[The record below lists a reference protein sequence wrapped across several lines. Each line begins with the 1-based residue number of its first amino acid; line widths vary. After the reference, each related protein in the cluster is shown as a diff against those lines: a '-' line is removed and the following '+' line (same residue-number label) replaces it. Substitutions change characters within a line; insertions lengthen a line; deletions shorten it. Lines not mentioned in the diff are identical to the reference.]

1 MNGEKRVSNDD
12 FVKRYGGIYEH
23 SSWVAERVQAVLEG
37 GDADAELLAT
47 LMADCVD
54 NAAVEMQLE
63 LIRAHPDLAGKAQVA
78 GELTAESTEEQSK
91 AGLDQCTADEFEA
104 FQSLN
109 AAYKEKF
116 DFPFIMAV
124 RESTR
129 GEILAAFAA
138 RMDNDYNAEFET
150 ALQEIHKIARLRLA
164 ALEHSS

>member
-1 MNGEKRVSNDD
+1 VSGED
-12 FVKRYGGIYEH
+12 FVLRYGGIYEH
-23 SSWVAERVQAVLEG
+23 SPWVATRAENVLAGAAVDSES
-37 GDADAELLAT
+37 LAN

-54 NAAVEMQLE
+54 NASVEMQLD

-78 GELTAESTEEQSK
+78 GELTAESNEEQSK
-91 AGLDQCTADEFEA
+91 AGLDQCSAEEFEK

-124 RESTR
+124 RERSR
-129 GEILAAFAA
+129 GEILEAFAA
-138 RMDNDYNAEFET
+138 RISNDYDLEFET

-164 ALEHSS
+164 ALEDLA

>member
-1 MNGEKRVSNDD
+1 VSGKD
-12 FVKRYGGIYEH
+12 FVLRYGGIYEH
-23 SSWVAERVQAVLEG
+23 SPWVATRVQAVL
-37 GDADAELLAT
+37 ADTVVDVELLAS

-54 NAAVEMQLE
+54 NASVEAQLE

-78 GELTAESTEEQSK
+78 GELTADSSEEQSR
-91 AGLDQCTADEFEA
+91 AGLDQCTAQEFEK

-116 DFPFIMAV
+116 GFPFIMAV

-129 GEILAAFAA
+129 GEILTAFAA
-138 RMDNDYNAEFET
+138 RTENDYDLEFET

-164 ALEHSS
+164 ALENSA

>member
-1 MNGEKRVSNDD
+1 MTENEFVS
-12 FVKRYGGIYEH
+12 RYGGIYEH
-23 SSWVAERVQAVLEG
+23 SPWVAERVQQ
-37 GDADAELLAT
+37 LLDDSSVDNETLAA

-54 NAAVEMQLE
+54 NASVASQLE

-78 GELTAESTEEQSK
+78 GELTADSTEEQSR
-91 AGLDQCTADEFEA
+91 AGLDQCTALEFEQ

-116 DFPFIMAV
+116 EFPFIMAV

-129 GEILAAFAA
+129 EEILQAFAA
-138 RMDNDYNAEFET
+138 RIENDYAMEFET

-164 ALEHSS
+164 ALENSQ

>member
-1 MNGEKRVSNDD
+1 VTDED
-12 FVKRYGGIYEH
+12 FVLRYGGIYEH
-23 SSWVAERVQAVLEG
+23 SPWVAERVQAVLA
-37 GDADAELLAT
+37 DTAVDAELLAS

-54 NAAVEMQLE
+54 NATVDAQLE

-78 GELTAESTEEQSK
+78 GELTADSSQEQSK
-91 AGLDQCTADEFEA
+91 AGLDQCTAQEFDG

-116 DFPFIMAV
+116 GFPFIMAV

-129 GEILAAFAA
+129 GEILKAFAA
-138 RMDNDYNAEFET
+138 RIENDYDVEFET

-164 ALEHSS
+164 ALEKSA

>member
-1 MNGEKRVSNDD
+1 VSGKD
-12 FVKRYGGIYEH
+12 FVLRYGGIYEH
-23 SSWVAERVQAVLEG
+23 SPWVATRVQAVL
-37 GDADAELLAT
+37 ADTVVDVELLAS

-54 NAAVEMQLE
+54 NASVEAQLE

-78 GELTAESTEEQSK
+78 GELTADSSEEQSR
-91 AGLDQCTADEFEA
+91 AGLDQCTAQEFEK

-116 DFPFIMAV
+116 GFPFIMAV

-129 GEILAAFAA
+129 GEILEAFAA
-138 RMDNDYNAEFET
+138 RIENDHDLEFET

-164 ALEHSS
+164 ALEKIA

>member
-1 MNGEKRVSNDD
+1 VSGKD
-12 FVKRYGGIYEH
+12 FVLRYGGIYEH
-23 SSWVAERVQAVLEG
+23 SPWVATRVQAVL
-37 GDADAELLAT
+37 ADTAVDVELLAS

-54 NAAVEMQLE
+54 NAAVEAQLE

-78 GELTAESTEEQSK
+78 GELTADSSEEQSR
-91 AGLDQCTADEFEA
+91 AGLDQCTAQEFEK

-116 DFPFIMAV
+116 GFPFIMAV

-129 GEILAAFAA
+129 GEILRAFAA
-138 RMDNDYNAEFET
+138 RTENDYDVEFET

-164 ALEHSS
+164 ALENSA